1 MSKLTSVS
9 KPTLSAQSQKAL
21 AFAEPKKPAL
31 TTEKRA
37 FYAPEGHKRLTIN
50 LPEALHKRLR
60 QAALD
65 RDCNATDIIVELL
78 TKELGA

>member
-1 MSKLTSVS
+1 MS
-9 KPTLSAQSQKAL
+9 KPTLKPVLSKAQA
-21 AFAEPKKPAL
+21 AMEFAEPKKA